1 MARQVN
7 GMLIGLDRGHP
18 SRVVRW
24 SVCFSLSKR
33 FRCSEREGAV
43 RASDVMSTIVAR
55 TTSETTIEGIFQ
67 LMIKHRLSGIPVV
80 VGDAWRA
87 GMVTKNDSSRRVEI
101 GVCGIEGRTIAGPLY
116 PVL

>member
-1 MARQVN
+1 
-7 GMLIGLDRGHP
+7 
-18 SRVVRW
+18 
-24 SVCFSLSKR
+24 
-33 FRCSEREGAV
+33 
-43 RASDVMSTIVAR
+43 MSTIVAR

-101 GVCGIEGRTIAGPLY
+101 GVCGIERRTIAGPLY